1 MIHDWKM
8 EVYWRLPVFVQ
19 EAALTAYAA
28 HLESLYY
35 GHGYEEWREKIKK
48 SQLWSPADAPGVG
61 RVKNW
66 SR

>member
-19 EAALTAYAA
+19 EAALTFYAG
-28 HLESLYY
+28 HLDKIYY
-35 GHGYEEWREKIKK
+35 GDGYEEWRRWYQRMAK
-48 SQLWSPADAPGVG
+48 LV
-61 RVKNW
+61 